1 MNWILSLLPIAV
13 YILILK
19 MLDSFSLARWKTL
32 LAGIGYGA
40 LCCGA
45 LWYLVSS
52 VLPLGSATPL
62 VEELLK
68 GGFAAYLICSK
79 RIRFMPEAL
88 IYGAAAGAGFSLVE
102 NIIYLYSQPGMMA
115 GTAIVR
121 GFGCAILHMGC
132 SALMATL
139 LIILFKSRL
148 HLVSSI
154 TISFIPSVLIHYAY
168 NLSQENSLAQPMAL
182 MAIAVV
188 LLLALFVL
196 LFSYGDKM
204 IFRWM
209 DHSINVD
216 IQTLSAIRSGHFSST
231 RAGQYLLE
239 VKDQFKPECF
249 FDMICYVQLFLE
261 LKIEKQSYML
271 LCQAGFDGEAMGK
284 TLGEHQAKKA
294 ELKSLKKSIGLTG
307 MHVLSPLVS
316 E

>member
-1 MNWILSLLPIAV
+1 MPIAV
-13 YILILK
+13 YLMVLK

-32 LAGIGYGA
+32 LTGIVYGA
-40 LCCGA
+40 LCCGT
-45 LWYLVSS
+45 LYCLVSFILS
-52 VLPLGSATPL
+52 PGRATPL

-68 GGFAAYLICSK
+68 GGFAAYLICTR

-102 NIIYLYSQPGMMA
+102 NVIYLYSQPQMMA

-121 GFGCAILHMGC
+121 GFGCAILHIGC
-132 SALMATL
+132 TSLMATL
-139 LIILFKSRL
+139 LIMLCKSKL
-148 HLVSSI
+148 HLPSSI
-154 TISFIPSVLIHYAY
+154 AVSFIPPVVIHYAY
-168 NLSQENSLAQPMAL
+168 NLAQENALAEPMAL
-182 MAIAVV
+182 MSIAIV

-196 LFSYGDKM
+196 LFAYGDKL

-209 DHSINVD
+209 DHSISVD
-216 IQTLSAIRSGHFSST
+216 IRTLSAIRSGHFSST
-231 RAGQYLLE
+231 RAGQYLLD
-239 VKDQFKPECF
+239 VKEQFKPECF

-284 TLGEHQAKKA
+284 TLDEHLAKKV
-294 ELKSLKKSIGLTG
+294 ELKSLKKNIGITG